1 MPMFACVIESHA
13 GALLKLNLRA
23 QSPRQSL
30 AAPKPQTSSDENL
43 LVEAPPAHWVSRPS
57 HQLPPFV
64 DAAAKSIRRLHQNL
78 SVLVGINGLVQSL
91 DVILI
96 CASAEDKLKRSHD
109 ENNCGIHRS

>member
-1 MPMFACVIESHA
+1 MPMFACVFESHA

-43 LVEAPPAHWVSRPS
+43 LVAHWVSRPR